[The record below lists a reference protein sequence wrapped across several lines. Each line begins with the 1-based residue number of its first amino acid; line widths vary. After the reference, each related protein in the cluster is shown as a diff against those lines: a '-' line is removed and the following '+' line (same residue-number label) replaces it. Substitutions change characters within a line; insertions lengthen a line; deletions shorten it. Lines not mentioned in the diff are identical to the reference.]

1 MGAVVGT
8 YVIVAA
14 HVHTQ
19 GGSCGI
25 SLVTDLTQVF
35 GSATTVGH
43 LVLLQSFLQ
52 RKGLEAL
59 GTVVA
64 DAHGSIDGLDL
75 RWTWVGHFND
85 VGFVLVLGERGGEKR
100 DG

>member
-1 MGAVVGT
+1 MGAVIGT

-14 HVHTQ
+14 HVHAE

-43 LVLLQSFLQ
+43 LVLLQSLLQ

-64 DAHGSIDGLDL
+64 DAHGSIHCLDL

-85 VGFVLVLGERGGEKR
+85 VGFVLVLGGE
-100 DG
+100 